1 MLTVEGSDRWRRVPT
16 AEVHSS
22 MVAFLVILLSY
33 LDGRLQGVIKLSLDM
48 VQDEQSLLLVLST
61 YAVLSVYHVFSTVVL
76 VVFESTVRA

>member
-1 MLTVEGSDRWRRVPT
+1 MPT

-22 MVAFLVILLSY
+22 MVTFLIVLLGY

>member
-1 MLTVEGSDRWRRVPT
+1 MPT

-48 VQDEQSLLLVLST
+48 VQDEQGLLLVLST